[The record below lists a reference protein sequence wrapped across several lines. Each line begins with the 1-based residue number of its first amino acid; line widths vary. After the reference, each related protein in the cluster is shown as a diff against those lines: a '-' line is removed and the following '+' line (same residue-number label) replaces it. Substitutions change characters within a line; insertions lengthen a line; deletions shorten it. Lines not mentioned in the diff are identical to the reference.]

1 MNKIYEKTRYTN
13 IYRHSK
19 NGNYVIR
26 HDSTTVSKINNLKI
40 YDIKVSRDY
49 KAKLEL
55 NIKKI
60 EQSTNSYLFKDL
72 WNEYIYYCKN
82 IVINDD

>member
-1 MNKIYEKTRYTN
+1 MNKIYEKTRYAN

-26 HDSTTVSKINNLKI
+26 HNNTTISKINSQKI
-40 YDIKVSRDY
+40 YDIKIAKDY

-60 EQSTNSYLFKDL
+60 E
-72 WNEYIYYCKN
+72 
-82 IVINDD
+82 